1 MRARK
6 KNKERNDGL
15 FQCQRH
21 AGFALGLDRVAM
33 ILCGTDNIRDVEAF
47 PKNLQAV
54 DPMSHAPT
62 PVTAEALDQVGIE
75 LKKE

>member
-1 MRARK
+1 MAFRLTQ
-6 KNKERNDGL
+6 DL
-15 FQCQRH
+15 P
-21 AGFALGLDRVAM
+21 LGLDRVAM

-62 PVTAEALDQVGIE
+62 PVAIKRLWTKSASS
-75 LKKE
+75 